1 MIGLTEW
8 QTVGAG
14 PSYSLNIDILP
25 IDVFGMRRE
34 EAAFAQ
40 LFGLWSGST
49 VYLDAY
55 PEARS
60 AGRLFNSLQSLW
72 RPQFVVYA
80 LPSRLS
86 VDNTA
91 LRRLLD
97 YPASGDAVLP

>member
-34 EAAFAQ
+34 EA
-40 LFGLWSGST
+40 GST

-60 AGRLFNSLQSLW
+60 ASRLFNSLQRFW

>member
-8 QTVGAG
+8 QTLEPVHRILLI
-14 PSYSLNIDILP
+14 SIYCQSMSLEC
-25 IDVFGMRRE
+25 GRE

-86 VDNTA
+86 VDDTA